1 MEFGYDPGMHDAAFF
16 QKYDVDGYLG
26 DLFDHMPGFLYF
38 VKDEQ
43 LRIVALNQRLA
54 DAIEVEDKQ
63 SILGMTDHDYL
74 PPHLADAYRT
84 DDLQVLR
91 SGKALANKV
100 ELVNRGQGLVDWS
113 TTTKTPLMDSKG
125 KIRGLVGV
133 TRPFET
139 GISGLEAAGEMGPAI
154 SAMKNH
160 YHETLS
166 VKALA
171 DILHMSVS
179 SFERKFKK
187 YFSMTP
193 KQYMRHLRVQVAC
206 HRLIQTNEALSRVAA
221 DCGYA
226 DQSHF
231 NREFLRVMK
240 ETPRHYRMRYRV

>member
-1 MEFGYDPGMHDAAFF
+1 MESGYDPGMHDAAFF

-26 DLFDHMPGFLYF
+26 DLFDHMLGFLYF

-63 SILGMTDHDYL
+63 SILGMTDYDYL

-84 DDLQVLR
+84 DDLQVLNA
-91 SGKALANKV
+91 GKALVNKV
-100 ELVNRGQGLVDWS
+100 ELVSRGKGLVDWS
-113 TTTKTPLMDSKG
+113 TTTKSPLMDSKG
-125 KIRGLVGV
+125 KVRGLVGV

-139 GISGLEAAGEMGPAI
+139 GVSGLEAVGEMGPAI
-154 SAMKNH
+154 AEMKKH
-160 YHETLS
+160 CHETLS
-166 VKALA
+166 VKTLA
-171 DILHMSVS
+171 DFVHMSVS
-179 SFERKFKK
+179 SFERKFKN
-187 YFSMTP
+187 YFDMTP

-206 HRLIQTNEALSRVAA
+206 HRLIQTNEGLSRVAA

-240 ETPRHYRMRYRV
+240 ETPRHYRMRFRV

>member
-1 MEFGYDPGMHDAAFF
+1 MHNAAFF

-26 DLFDHMPGFLYF
+26 NLFDHMPGYLYF
-38 VKDEQ
+38 VKDIQ

-63 SILGMTDHDYL
+63 SILGMTDYDYL
-74 PPHLADAYRT
+74 PPHLADTYRI
-84 DDLQVLR
+84 DDLKVIH

-100 ELVNRGQGLVDWS
+100 ELVNRGKGMVDWS
-113 TTTKTPLMDSKG
+113 TTTKSPLVDSEG
-125 KIRGLVGV
+125 KVRGLVGV

-139 GISGLEAAGEMGPAI
+139 GISGLEAVGEMGPAI
-154 SAMKNH
+154 SAIKKH
-160 YHETLS
+160 YQQALS
-166 VKALA
+166 VNALA
-171 DILHMSVS
+171 DLVHMSVS

-206 HRLIQTNEALSRVAA
+206 HRLIQTNESLSALAA

-240 ETPRHYRMRYRV
+240 ETPRHYRMRFRV